1 MLEHAFI
8 MDSLILVLLSH
19 RLTWKKNHRLLGHCR
34 VTSVTFGPCRVT
46 AVLDL
51 ASKMGNSW

>member
-8 MDSLILVLLSH
+8 MDSLILVLQTIVSPGK
-19 RLTWKKNHRLLGHCR
+19 RTQQPGHFGH
-34 VTSVTFGPCRVT
+34 FGPCRVT